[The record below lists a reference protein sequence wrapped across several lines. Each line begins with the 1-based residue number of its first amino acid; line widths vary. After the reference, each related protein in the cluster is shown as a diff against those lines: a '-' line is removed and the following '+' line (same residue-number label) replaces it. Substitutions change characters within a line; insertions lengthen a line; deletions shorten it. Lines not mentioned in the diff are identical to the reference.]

1 MLRAGLCKR
10 IPGPARRIPTQL
22 HRFRNCVNP
31 WRSFSIFF
39 VNRTPPATTRAHN
52 DVQIRMYNEESFDS
66 YLLVLSLYDQNND
79 GLLQFN
85 EFERMADIFGTSVIH
100 RKRLQQRFFPTF
112 HEELTP
118 DQFSNL
124 WQEFFDE
131 NTDGLMQIDEF
142 ETMILGLGDAVC
154 QKRLKETEMQ
164 FFPTGE
170 EEIPKERLPELLAA
184 VEKLIEESNEREMDA
199 ADI

>member
-1 MLRAGLCKR
+1 MLKERQGLTQLRNRWSWVGILRAG
-10 IPGPARRIPTQL
+10 PGILLQSPARSMMENI
-22 HRFRNCVNP
+22 C
-31 WRSFSIFF
+31 SFGI
-39 VNRTPPATTRAHN
+39 N
-52 DVQIRMYNEESFDS
+52 NEESFDS
-66 YLLVLSLYDQNND
+66 YLLVLSIYDQNND

-100 RKRLQQRFFPTF
+100 RKRLQQKFFPTF

-142 ETMILGLGDAVC
+142 ETMLLGLGDAVC

-199 ADI
+199 ADV